1 MGQNRA
7 KRPGNNETNRTA
19 EPKQMNHLIITRH
32 GQSQWNLENRF
43 TGWEDVDLTEAG
55 ETEAHRAGM
64 LLKDFE
70 IDAVYSSTLKRARRT
85 VEIAL
90 DSAAEAGANL
100 YHLCDGDGWKIISH
114 DDLRERHYGDLV
126 GLNKAETAEKYGDE
140 QVHLWRRGFTVQP
153 PGGESLADVVERVRP
168 YYEAEI
174 APLIAAGK
182 TVLVSAH
189 GNSLRALLLIL
200 GEYTA
205 DEIPGVELPTGRPL
219 VFDFEN
225 GRKQKSYYLGE

>member
-1 MGQNRA
+1 
-7 KRPGNNETNRTA
+7 
-19 EPKQMNHLIITRH
+19 MNHLIITRH

-43 TGWEDVDLTEAG
+43 TGWEDVDLTDAG
-55 ETEAHRAGM
+55 EAEARRAGE
-64 LLKDFE
+64 LLKDYH

-85 VEIAL
+85 VEMAL
-90 DSAAEAGANL
+90 DSAAEAGADL
-100 YHLCDGDGWKIISH
+100 AHLRAGDGWNITLH
-114 DDLRERHYGDLV
+114 DDLRERDYGDLV

-140 QVHLWRRGFTVQP
+140 QVHLWRRGFEVRP

-174 APLIAAGK
+174 APLIAEGK

-200 GEYTA
+200 GEYTQE
-205 DEIPGVELPTGRPL
+205 EIPGVELPTGRPL
-219 VFDFEN
+219 VFDFED
-225 GRKQKSYYLGE
+225 GEKQRSYYLGE